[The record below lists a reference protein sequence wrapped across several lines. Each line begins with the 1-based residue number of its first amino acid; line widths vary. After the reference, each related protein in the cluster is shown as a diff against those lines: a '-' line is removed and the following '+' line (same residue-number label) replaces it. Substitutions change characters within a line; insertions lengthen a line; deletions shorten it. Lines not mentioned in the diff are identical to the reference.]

1 MISHNL
7 KQRVLEELTLLKQ
20 HATTEE
26 ISLLNEID
34 ILPGSP
40 SACIYGAMT
49 GYCFSERAHE
59 LLSKCAQPY
68 SESVGV
74 FRPTKMGIKRWM
86 KIREVKETFFS
97 PVEYYI
103 YQRQKNIPLLTE
115 YLLGK
120 RELTIDEL

>member
-7 KQRVLEELTLLKQ
+7 KQRVLDELTFLKQ

-26 ISLLNEID
+26 ISLLNEIE
-34 ILPGSP
+34 INP
-40 SACIYGAMT
+40 SRHEECIYGAMT
-49 GYCFSERAHE
+49 ENFFSERAHE
-59 LLSKCAQPY
+59 LLSKCARPY
-68 SESVGV
+68 SKTIDV
-74 FRPTKMGIKRWM
+74 FIPTKMGVKRWM
-86 KIREVKETFFS
+86 RMREGDEAFFS

>member
-1 MISHNL
+1 MISRNL

-26 ISLLNEID
+26 INLLNEIP
-34 ILPGSP
+34 INP
-40 SACIYGAMT
+40 SSHEECIYGAMT
-49 GYCFSERAHE
+49 GDCFSERAHE
-59 LLSKCAQPY
+59 LLSKCTRPY
-68 SESVGV
+68 SETIDV
-74 FRPTKMGIKRWM
+74 FRPTKMGVKRWM
-86 KIREVKETFFS
+86 KVREVKETFFS

-103 YQRQKNIPLLTE
+103 YQRQKNIPFLTD